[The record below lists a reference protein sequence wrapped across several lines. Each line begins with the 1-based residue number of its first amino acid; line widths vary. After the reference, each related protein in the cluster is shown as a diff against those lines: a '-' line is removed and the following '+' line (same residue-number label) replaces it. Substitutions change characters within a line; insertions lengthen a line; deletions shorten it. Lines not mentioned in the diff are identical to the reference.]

1 MARPPSKPEEIFS
14 DFTKEFQAAFGEDL
28 VSISLYG
35 SGATGEYVPGKSD
48 LNFLVVLRE
57 DSVDSLRR
65 GMAAV
70 VRWRKRMVNTPLFMT
85 RAYINSSLDS
95 YPIEFLDMQANYRLV
110 HGEDI
115 LKDLQFRP
123 ADLRVQCERELK
135 GKALRLRQAYL
146 EARESP
152 RTIRELIA
160 GSITAFT
167 SIFQG
172 LLFLVGKEIP
182 KTKGEIIHLVSEDF
196 GLDAG
201 TFMKLLAIKTGEK
214 KASGEEI
221 RDLFKKYVAEIDA
234 LSGAVDKLPLEKE
247 ESET

>member
-1 MARPPSKPEEIFS
+1 MARAPGKPEEIFS
-14 DFTKEFQAAFGEDL
+14 DFTKDLQEAFGEDL

-48 LNFLVVLRE
+48 LNFLVVLKD

-65 GMAAV
+65 GMTVTA
-70 VRWRKRMVNTPLFMT
+70 RWRKRMVNTPLFMT
-85 RAYINSSLDS
+85 KAYIDSSLDS

-123 ADLRVQCERELK
+123 VDLRVQCERELK
-135 GKALRLRQAYL
+135 GKALRLRQTYL
-146 EARESP
+146 EAKENARAM
-152 RTIRELIA
+152 RQIIA

-172 LLFLVGKEIP
+172 LLFLKGKEIP
-182 KTKGEIIHLVSEDF
+182 KTKREIIQQVSREF
-196 GLDAG
+196 GLDGEA
-201 TFMKLLAIKTGEK
+201 FVKLLAIKTGER
-214 KASGEEI
+214 KASAAEI
-221 RDLFKKYVAEIDA
+221 VELFKKYVSEIDA
-234 LSGAVDKLPLEKE
+234 LSRAVDKLPLKKE
-247 ESET
+247 ES